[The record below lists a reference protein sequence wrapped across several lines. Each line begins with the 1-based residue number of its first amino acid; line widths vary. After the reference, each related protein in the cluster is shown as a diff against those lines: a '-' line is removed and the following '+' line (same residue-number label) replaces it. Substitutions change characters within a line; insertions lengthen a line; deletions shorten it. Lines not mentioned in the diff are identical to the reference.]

1 MTSADSMDDSREGIL
16 KSPLLSLG
24 TEGIALLDPKS
35 WTLMDANHQ
44 LKTWFPGPLIGQNC
58 ETVLL
63 GFQKEFAV
71 RALESGQSYSWELST
86 RPGQGRSIPVEAR
99 VIALSADQASA
110 LAPSPGSEA
119 PPYLLVLS
127 NNSRAKEKEF
137 MLKSFSSVIDK
148 NNRLIKEQSKKIE
161 TLLHSMRQAIF
172 SIQENGQIVEP
183 VSAYSKVVFGREIE
197 GLSVFDLI
205 YGGFDPQSEA
215 LARIRTAVLQVWGAD
230 DVQWVLSAG
239 EFPKRVTFQPNS
251 QSPIQKLK
259 VDSLPIWDDAGA
271 LSRILFV
278 VEDVTQVESLEKQ
291 VVAEKEGNVRNLQ
304 AIQEL
309 ANLDRS
315 TLEFFLSRSADD
327 LEHTSRDLQS
337 LALEAGAI
345 DSAFRR
351 IHTLKGNA
359 RTYRLSRISQ
369 AAHVLEHTLTELKA
383 SAEPVATGI
392 VKLAMNQLRDVRSEF
407 LNYSE
412 LAKRIFGIQDDFRG
426 RVLMEIARFL
436 AQIEVKS
443 RGFGTGEA
451 FRVMQQDAHRL
462 KASLRL
468 LHSIKGSFRELGKST
483 LSEQVHELETLLVS
497 GASGDRGIFFN
508 RLQRLRIDFFQQS
521 SELWE
526 RGGSDL
532 DARGLN
538 RIKLALKS
546 VGRERLVEAS
556 TLTTLHDLGAQSSG
570 LGFLALAD
578 LFSQMERD
586 FEAKDWTH
594 LEQTRE
600 VAITVIEAFS
610 DLLSLSSA
618 DALQS
623 SHAVLHLL
631 KSAPSLETLTETLKG
646 QADHQALTQL
656 LFTPRTLEVLSQSS
670 ACLSDTLFFV
680 DLFRT
685 LYNRGAQRQGSNE
698 SYNHGESVP
707 RTTVVLENLYEGI
720 RAELRREE
728 LRSAPAVPEEL
739 KPLWRILQTL
749 DQLPAS
755 SLVGRLEQVVGDLA
769 NTLDRKVKFQISG
782 RGTSFPRQHLE
793 RLQDALPHLLRN
805 SMDHGLERAEE
816 RAQAGKPEMGLLRL
830 SFFATE
836 DGIVQ
841 GEKKL
846 GFELSDDGRG
856 IDTRLLVLKAI
867 ERKLLTLEE
876 SEGMDESAK
885 LQLIFIPGLST
896 ATEVTQVSGRGVG
909 MDVVRTAVDQYGGS
923 IRLSSDKGKGT
934 KIRVEFPI

>member
-1 MTSADSMDDSREGIL
+1 MTVMVANGDSGRGKLD
-16 KSPLLSLG
+16 SPLLSLG
-24 TEGIALLDPKS
+24 TEGIGLLDPKS
-35 WTLMDANHQ
+35 WTLVDANHQ
-44 LKTWFPGPLIGQNC
+44 LKLWFPGPLVSQPC
-58 ETVLL
+58 EAVFQ
-63 GFQKEFAV
+63 GFQKDFAS
-71 RALESGQSYSWELST
+71 RALESGQFYTWELST
-86 RPGQGRSIPVEAR
+86 RPEQGRSIPVEAR
-99 VIALSADQASA
+99 VSHLTQDQFSA
-110 LAPSPGSEA
+110 LVISPDSGSS
-119 PPYLLVLS
+119 PCLLILS

-137 MLKSFSSVIDK
+137 MLKSFSGVIDR

-197 GLSVFDLI
+197 GLSVFDLL
-205 YGGFDPQSEA
+205 YGSFDPQSET
-215 LARIRTAVLQVWGAD
+215 LARIRSAVIQVWGAD
-230 DVQWVLSAG
+230 DIQWVLSAG
-239 EFPKRVTFQPNS
+239 EFPKRVSFQANP
-251 QSPIQKLK
+251 QSPMQKLK

-337 LALEAGAI
+337 LMLEAGAI

-369 AAHVLEHTLTELKA
+369 AAHLLEQTLTELKA
-383 SAEPVATGI
+383 SADPVATGM
-392 VKLAMNQLRDVRSEF
+392 VKLAMNQLREVRSEF

-443 RGFGTGEA
+443 RGLGSGDEL
-451 FRVMQQDAHRL
+451 RVMQQDAHRL

-468 LHSIKGSFRELGKST
+468 LHGMKGSLRELGKGT

-497 GASGDRGIFFN
+497 GASGDREIFFN
-508 RLQRLRIDFFQQS
+508 RLQRLRGDFFQQS

-526 RGGSDL
+526 RAGTEL
-532 DARGLN
+532 DSRGLH
-538 RIKLALKS
+538 RIKLGLES
-546 VGRERLVEAS
+546 VGRERVLETSA
-556 TLTTLHDLGAQSSG
+556 LTILHDLGAQSSG
-570 LGFLALAD
+570 LGLLSLAD
-578 LFSQMERD
+578 LFAQMERD
-586 FEAKDWTH
+586 CEKKEWNH
-594 LEQTRE
+594 LERSRQ
-600 VAITVIEAFS
+600 VAFAVIEAFT
-610 DLLSLSSA
+610 DFTSLSSA
-618 DALQS
+618 DAIQS
-623 SHAVLHLL
+623 SHAILHAL
-631 KSAPSLETLTETLKG
+631 KFAPSLDTLAETLKG
-646 QADHQALTQL
+646 QADHRALTQVM
-656 LFTPRTLEVLSQSS
+656 FKPQTLEALSDSS

-680 DLFRT
+680 DLFRV
-685 LYNRGAQRQGSNE
+685 LYARGAQRQGSGE
-698 SYNHGESVP
+698 SHLHGEAVP
-707 RTTVVLENLYEGI
+707 RTTVVLESLYDGI
-720 RAELRREE
+720 RSE
-728 LRSAPAVPEEL
+728 LRSASVVPEDL
-739 KPLWRILQTL
+739 KPLWRMLQAL

-769 NTLDRKVKFQISG
+769 NTLDRKVKFQVSG
-782 RGTSFPRQHLE
+782 RGISFPRQHLE
-793 RLQDALPHLLRN
+793 RLQDALLHLLRN
-805 SMDHGLERAEE
+805 SMDHGIERSEE
-816 RAQAGKPEMGLLRL
+816 RVQAGKPEMGLLQL
-830 SFFATE
+830 SFFSENE
-836 DGIVQ
+836 DGGIE
-841 GEKKL
+841 GKAKL
-846 GFELSDDGRG
+846 GLELSDDGRG

-876 SEGMDESAK
+876 SEKMDESSK

-896 ATEVTQVSGRGVG
+896 AAEVTQVSGRGVG
-909 MDVVRTAVDQYGGS
+909 MDVVRTVVDRLGGS
-923 IRLSSDKGKGT
+923 IQVVSDKGKGT
-934 KIRVEFPI
+934 KIRVELPL

>member
-1 MTSADSMDDSREGIL
+1 MTSMGSKSDSRSGIL
-16 KSPLLSLG
+16 ESPLLSFG

-35 WTLMDANHQ
+35 WTLVDANHQ
-44 LKTWFPGPLIGQNC
+44 LKIWFPGPLISQNC
-58 ETVLL
+58 EAVLQ
-63 GFQKEFAV
+63 GFQKEFAG
-71 RALESGQSYSWELST
+71 RALESGQFYTWELST
-86 RPGQGRSIPVEAR
+86 RPEQGRSIPVEAR
-99 VIALSADQASA
+99 ISALSADQTST
-110 LAPSPGSEA
+110 LGLSPGSEA
-119 PPYLLVLS
+119 PPYLLILS

-137 MLKSFSSVIDK
+137 MLKSFSGVIEK

-183 VSAYSKVVFGREIE
+183 VSAYSKAVFGREIE
-197 GLSVFDLI
+197 GLSVFDLL
-205 YGGFDPQSEA
+205 YGSFDPQSET
-215 LARIRTAVLQVWGAD
+215 LARIRSAVLQVWGAD

-239 EFPKRVTFQPNS
+239 EFPKRVDFQSSS
-251 QSPIQKLK
+251 QSPVQKLK
-259 VDSLPIWDDAGA
+259 VDSLPIWDDTGA

-315 TLEFFLSRSADD
+315 TLEFFLSRSADEI
-327 LEHTSRDLQS
+327 EHTSRDLQS

-359 RTYRLSRISQ
+359 RTYRLSRVSQ
-369 AAHVLEHTLTELKA
+369 AAHLLEQTLTELKA
-383 SAEPVATGI
+383 SADPIVTGS
-392 VKLAMNQLRDVRSEF
+392 VKLAMNQLRDLRSEF

-412 LAKRIFGIQDDFRG
+412 LAKRIFGIQDDFRS

-443 RGFGTGEA
+443 RGLGSGDA
-451 FRVMQQDAHRL
+451 IRVMQQDAHRL

-468 LHSIKGSFRELGKST
+468 LHGMKGSLRELGKST
-483 LSEQVHELETLLVS
+483 LSEQVHELETLLAS
-497 GASGDRGIFFN
+497 GASGDREIFFN
-508 RLQRLRIDFFQQS
+508 RLQRLRVDFFQQS

-526 RGGSDL
+526 RGGTDL
-532 DARGLN
+532 DARGLH
-538 RIKLALKS
+538 RIKQGLES
-546 VGRERLVEAS
+546 VARERLVEAS
-556 TLTTLHDLGAQSSG
+556 ALTILHDLGAQSSG
-570 LGFLALAD
+570 MGLLSLAD
-578 LFSQMERD
+578 LFAQMERD
-586 FEAKDWTH
+586 CEKKEWNH
-594 LEQTRE
+594 LERARE
-600 VAITVIEAFS
+600 VAVVVTQAFS

-623 SHAVLHLL
+623 SHAVLHAL
-631 KSAPSLETLTETLKG
+631 KSAPSLDTLAETLKG
-646 QADHQALTQL
+646 QADHRALTQIM
-656 LFTPRTLEVLSQSS
+656 FTSRTLEVLSPSS

-680 DLFRT
+680 DLFRI
-685 LYNRGAQRQGSNE
+685 LYIRGAQRSGSAE
-698 SYNHGESVP
+698 SYSHGESVP
-707 RTTVVLENLYEGI
+707 RTTVVLESLYDGI
-720 RAELRREE
+720 RAELK
-728 LRSAPAVPEEL
+728 SAPSVPEAL
-739 KPLWRILQTL
+739 KPLWSMLQAL

-782 RGTSFPRQHLE
+782 RGVSFPRQHLE
-793 RLQDALPHLLRN
+793 RLQDALLHLLRN
-805 SMDHGLERAEE
+805 SMDHGIERAEE
-816 RAQAGKPEMGLLRL
+816 RAQAGKPEMGLLQL
-830 SFFATE
+830 SFFSETE
-836 DGIVQ
+836 GGVPH
-841 GEKKL
+841 GKSKL
-846 GFELSDDGRG
+846 GLELNDDGRG

-876 SEGMDESAK
+876 SEKMDESSQ

-909 MDVVRTAVDQYGGS
+909 MDVVRTVVDQLGGS
-923 IRLSSDKGKGT
+923 IRVNSDKGKGT
-934 KIRVEFPI
+934 RIRVDFPL